1 VGVSNALG
9 RDVLEAAY
17 RAFLYAGLKIS
28 GINAEVAP
36 S

>member
-1 VGVSNALG
+1 VGASNALG

-17 RAFLYAGLKIS
+17 RSFLYAGLKIS
-28 GINAEVAP
+28 GINGEVAP